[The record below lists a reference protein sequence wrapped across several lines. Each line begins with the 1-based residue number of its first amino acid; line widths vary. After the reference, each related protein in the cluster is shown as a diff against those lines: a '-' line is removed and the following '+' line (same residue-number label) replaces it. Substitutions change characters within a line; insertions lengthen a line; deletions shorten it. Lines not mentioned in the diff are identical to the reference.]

1 MTNTNPILPIDGYK
15 LDHRRQYPEG
25 ITRVYSNFTP
35 RMSRIDG
42 QTEVVFLGLQMFL
55 AKNLMEDFE
64 AFFNG
69 DIDEICA
76 EYERR
81 VNGYLGPNE
90 VGTDHI
96 RALHALGYLPLEFRA
111 LPEGTLTPLRVPML
125 TVENTHDD
133 FAWLVNYFETVLSNS
148 IWMSCT
154 SATTAYR
161 FRKLIQGY
169 AEKTGSDPFLV
180 NFQGHDFS
188 MRGMAGVE
196 ASCLSGIG
204 HLAAFI
210 GTDTIPA
217 IETIEKYYAPT
228 HPDFLIGASVP
239 ATEHSVMCAGGKESE
254 IDTYRRLLDL
264 YPTGIVSIV
273 SDTWDYWK
281 VLTETLP
288 KLHESIMQRD
298 GKLVVRPDSGDPVKV
313 LVGDPDA
320 PIGSPQYKGTIE
332 VLWDE
337 FGGTITE
344 TGYKLLDSH
353 IGVIYG
359 DSITEA
365 RATQILA
372 GLEAKG
378 FATGSVVFGMGS
390 YLYQYTTRDTYGFAM
405 KATSIVI
412 DGVQQAIFKDPVT
425 DSGFKRSAV
434 GRLAVVENERGRLTL
449 IDNATPEQ
457 EAESLLR
464 PVWRDGNFIQTWG
477 FDEVRGRVLEAI

>member
-1 MTNTNPILPIDGYK
+1 
-15 LDHRRQYPEG
+15 
-25 ITRVYSNFTP
+25 
-35 RMSRIDG
+35 
-42 QTEVVFLGLQMFL
+42 
-55 AKNLMEDFE
+55 
-64 AFFNG
+64 
-69 DIDEICA
+69 
-76 EYERR
+76 
-81 VNGYLGPNE
+81 
-90 VGTDHI
+90 
-96 RALHALGYLPLEFRA
+96 
-111 LPEGTLTPLRVPML
+111 
-125 TVENTHDD
+125 
-133 FAWLVNYFETVLSNS
+133 
-148 IWMSCT
+148 
-154 SATTAYR
+154 
-161 FRKLIQGY
+161 
-169 AEKTGSDPFLV
+169 
-180 NFQGHDFS
+180 
-188 MRGMAGVE
+188 MAGVE
-196 ASCLSGIG
+196 AACLSGIG

-217 IETIEKYYAPT
+217 IETIEKYYPPNT
-228 HPDFLIGASVP
+228 EDFLIGASVP

-254 IDTYRRLLDL
+254 IDTYIRLLEL
-264 YPTGIVSIV
+264 YPAGIVSIV

-288 KLHESIMQRD
+288 KLHERIMQRD

-365 RATQILA
+365 RANQILA

-378 FATGSVVFGMGS
+378 FATGAVVFGMGS

-425 DSGFKRSAV
+425 DSGFKKSAV
-434 GRLAVVENERGRLTL
+434 GRLAVVENERGRLAL

-457 EAESLLR
+457 EAESLLEV
-464 PVWRDGNFIQTWG
+464 VWRNGFFYKYQG
-477 FDEVRGRVLEAI
+477 FDEVRARVLDAV

>member
-1 MTNTNPILPIDGYK
+1 MSNTNPILPIDGYK

-42 QTEVVFLGLQMFL
+42 QTEVVFLGLQMFIQ
-55 AKNLMEDFE
+55 KNLMEDFE
-64 AFFNG
+64 AFFDGNID
-69 DIDEICA
+69 DICE

-81 VNGYLGPNE
+81 VNSYLGPNGI
-90 VGTDHI
+90 GTDHI
-96 RALHALGYLPLEFRA
+96 RALHALGYLPLEFKA

-169 AEKTGSDPFLV
+169 AVRTGSPLPFV
-180 NFQGHDFS
+180 DFQGHDFS

-196 ASCLSGIG
+196 AACLSGIG
-204 HLAAFI
+204 HLAAFT

-217 IETIEKYYAPT
+217 IETVEKYYPSWED
-228 HPDFLIGASVP
+228 DFLIGASVP
-239 ATEHSVMCAGGKESE
+239 ATEHSVMCAGGRESE
-254 IDTYRRLLDL
+254 IDTYIRMLDL
-264 YPTGIVSIV
+264 YTEGIVSIV

-288 KLHESIMQRD
+288 KLRERIMERN
-298 GKLVVRPDSGDPVKV
+298 GRLVVRPDSGDPVKV
-313 LVGDPDA
+313 IVGDPDA
-320 PIGSPQYKGTIE
+320 PIGSPEYKGTVQ
-332 VLWDE
+332 VLWEE
-337 FGGTITE
+337 FGGEITE
-344 TGYKLLDSH
+344 TGHKLLDTH
-353 IGVIYG
+353 VGVIYG
-359 DSITEA
+359 DSITEQ
-365 RATQILA
+365 RAQQILA

-378 FATGSVVFGMGS
+378 FASGNIVFGMGS

-412 DGVQQAIFKDPVT
+412 NGEQQAIFKDPKT
-425 DSGFKRSAV
+425 DSGFKKSAV
-434 GRLAVVENERGRLTL
+434 GRLAVKEIDGRITL
-449 IDNATPEQ
+449 IDNATPEE
-457 EAESLLR
+457 EADSMLTL
-464 PVWRDGNFIQTWG
+464 VWRDGQFLRYDG
-477 FDEVRGRVLEAI
+477 FDKIRGRVLGAV